1 MKSLGLALGGG
12 GLKGLAHIGVLQV
25 LNSNNIKPTFISGT
39 SAGSIIAALY
49 ASGLTPHQIEEV
61 VTKLSP
67 SDYMDYNIMGVVK
80 YLLKLILPGYQYN
93 LDGIVV
99 GNKIEKLIYS
109 LTGGKRLADI
119 QLPIALVSCDIDSG
133 RKIIFTN
140 QNIEIED
147 RDSIVIQDALLS
159 EAVRSSIS
167 IPVTFQPKHFQ
178 GMQMVDGG
186 LKDIVPVM
194 VNKCMGAE
202 YVLAVNLGKE
212 IYQTKVAGIP
222 QIISRT
228 LSIMTFETSDIEEE
242 FFADMLLYPEVPD
255 VSLTDLKDSAQIIR
269 AGRKV
274 MRDNIDKLKR
284 DLNNE
289 PFSNRTST
297 SNI

>member
-25 LNSNNIKPTFISGT
+25 LNDNGIKPAYISGT

-49 ASGLTPHQIEEV
+49 ASGLTPYQIEQAV
-61 VTKLSP
+61 AKLSP
-67 SDYMDYNIMGVVK
+67 SDYLDYNIMGVIK
-80 YLLKLILPGYQYN
+80 YLLKLILPGYKYS

-99 GNKIEKLIYS
+99 GNKIEKLIYN
-109 LTGGKRLADI
+109 LTGGKCLSDVE
-119 QLPIALVSCDIDSG
+119 LPIAIVSCDIDSG

-140 QNIEIED
+140 QKMDTED
-147 RDSIVIQDALLS
+147 NDSVIVQDCLLS

-194 VNKCMGAE
+194 VNKGMGAD

-228 LSIMTFETSDIEEE
+228 LSIMTFETSDTEEE
-242 FFADMLLYPEVPD
+242 FYADMLLYPGVAD
-255 VSLTDLKDSAQIIR
+255 VSLTDLKDAAQIIR
-269 AGRKV
+269 AGRRV
-274 MRDNIDKLKR
+274 MRDNFDKLKSE
-284 DLNNE
+284 LM
-289 PFSNRTST
+289 
-297 SNI
+297 I